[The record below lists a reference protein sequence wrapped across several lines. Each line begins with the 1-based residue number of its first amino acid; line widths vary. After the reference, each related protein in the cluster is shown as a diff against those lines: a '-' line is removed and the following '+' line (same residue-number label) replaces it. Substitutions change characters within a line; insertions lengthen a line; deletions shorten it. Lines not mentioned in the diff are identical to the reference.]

1 MPNFYLIASIN
12 FFKYVLKTNN
22 IIVSTKRLQKHAAV
36 YFSS

>member
-22 IIVSTKRLQKHAAV
+22 IIVSV
-36 YFSS
+36 SIFYIS